1 MNVLPR
7 LLLAGPWTDFPPLG
21 DRDGAW
27 STDRV
32 ASLAEALSALAGD
45 GACDAVL
52 LDASTERLD
61 ADAIAAVATRAALVV
76 VVPAFGDDEPDA
88 ALRWLRHGADDVLD
102 RGELDSLAGRRRIRY
117 AVERHRARHLDDEA
131 GASGHATDTATGLAH
146 RRQFIEHLS
155 QLLALRE
162 RDPSPMA
169 VVALRLE
176 WPQGLDHA
184 DTALVR
190 RKAAVRLR
198 AAVRASDV
206 VAATSADSFCVLLGT
221 LLDPSDATAV
231 AAKLAEA
238 LTRSYALM
246 ATQARVAVATGVAGY
261 PRDGQDAD
269 RLLRRALSLAAAA
282 PALAA
287 NQSTMAADALG
298 MPRDAANADKA
309 APGGADNAG

>member
-1 MNVLPR
+1 MNATPR
-7 LLLAGPWTDFPPLG
+7 LLLAGAWSSSPSLDDG
-21 DRDGAW
+21 DGAW

-32 ASLAEALSALAGD
+32 ATLAEALSALAGD
-45 GACDAVL
+45 RACDAVL
-52 LDASTERLD
+52 LDAAAERLD

-76 VVPAFGDDEPDA
+76 VVPEFDADDRDA

-102 RGELDSLAGRRRIRY
+102 RGELDSPAGARRIRF
-117 AVERHRARHLDDEA
+117 AVERHRARQLDDET
-131 GASGHATDTATGLAH
+131 GGHATDNATGLAH

-176 WPQGLDHA
+176 WPHGLDLA

-206 VAATSADSFCVLLGT
+206 VAVASADAFCVLLGT
-221 LLDPSDATAV
+221 LLDPSDAAAV
-231 AAKLAEA
+231 AAKLAETLA
-238 LTRSYALM
+238 RPYALK
-246 ATQARVAVATGVAGY
+246 ASQACASVATGVAGH

-269 RLLRRALSLAAAA
+269 RLLRRALALAAAA

-287 NQSTMAADALG
+287 SQSTMADDALG
-298 MPRDAANADKA
+298 MPRGAANADQA
-309 APGGADNAG
+309 AAGDTDNAG